1 MARMLGIRVIGQA
14 SEAGELEVLCKT
26 RGEHGALERIVL
38 ETDSPYLTPVP
49 NRGKRNE
56 SAYVKDTLVKVAGI
70 YGNSPEKVAQVTSD
84 NTLKV
89 FGMLK

>member
-1 MARMLGIRVIGQA
+1 MVADDDFPGAYLHLHRYRISVD
-14 SEAGELEVLCKT
+14 LEHVCGCGGLCRAK
-26 RGEHGALERIVL
+26 GWHILYGADILFL
-38 ETDSPYLTPVP
+38 
-49 NRGKRNE
+49 KRNE